1 MKLVLGL
8 GDTGLSIAR
17 FLSKHKITYKI
28 ADSRLQPPLLSDYV
42 AEFPDCYETLD
53 LRPGP

>member
-1 MKLVLGL
+1 MKLILGL

-17 FLSKHKITYKI
+17 FLSKQNIAYKI

-42 AEFPDCYETLD
+42 AKFPNSNPILGDW
-53 LRPGP
+53 